1 MRMTEANLFPAIPHL
16 HVERPNR
23 EVTSMSDYVH
33 SDRRSK
39 IWSENGTIESR
50 LMFGACYVLF
60 LFRAIAIRMMPWHRQ
75 SDSSRP
81 SHRRSIFAEARSEA
95 GTIVTSSFMGL

>member
-1 MRMTEANLFPAIPHL
+1 MRMNEANLFPVIPHL
-16 HVERPNR
+16 YAERHTP

-33 SDRRSK
+33 TGRRSK
-39 IWSENGTIESR
+39 IPAESGTIESR

-60 LFRAIAIRMMPWHRQ
+60 LFRAVAIRLMPWHKQAGSGR
-75 SDSSRP
+75 SI
-81 SHRRSIFAEARSEA
+81 HRTSIFAEARSEA